1 MEIRLN
7 SIINLVKKEFI
18 FFVVLILAIF
28 SCLFVKPSLSYLDY
42 IDWKTIVILF
52 IMMIFVQVL
61 NNVGIFDRLI
71 NALLDKVNSSRSLV
85 FVLVFICFFSSIF
98 ITNDIAL
105 LTFVPFSI
113 IALKKVNLE
122 YLVIITVVL
131 QTIAA
136 NMGSMIL
143 PIGSPHNIFM
153 YSISGISF
161 KSFIVLLL
169 PYVII
174 SFIFLIICC
183 LFIKSENIEVSVSNF
198 NKSEETSFFMR
209 IFSGVDYFLLL
220 TFIGLFILIGNLQ
233 NISEV
238 IGFFKSIIV
247 GNELFCGIIASQ
259 FISNVPAGMVL
270 SGFSNNYEL
279 IIVGINIGGLGTLIA
294 SMANLISYKLFV
306 NEFNNLKFKYLAVFS
321 ILNVILLIIL
331 LVFYFITN

>member
-1 MEIRLN
+1 
-7 SIINLVKKEFI
+7 
-18 FFVVLILAIF
+18 
-28 SCLFVKPSLSYLDY
+28 
-42 IDWKTIVILF
+42 
-52 IMMIFVQVL
+52 MMIFVQVL

-105 LTFVPFSI
+105 ITFVPFSI
-113 IALKKVNLE
+113 ITLKKANLE

-143 PIGSPHNIFM
+143 PIGFPHNIFM

-161 KSFIVLLL
+161 ESFIVLLL
-169 PYVII
+169 LYVII
-174 SFIFLIICC
+174 SLIFLIICC
-183 LFIKSENIEVSVSNF
+183 LFIKSENIEVSVNNF

-209 IFSGVDYFLLL
+209 IFSGGDYFLLL

-233 NISEV
+233 NIPGV
-238 IGFFKSIIV
+238 IGFFKSIIF